1 MPANPRF
8 ATSRFCW
15 LVLQLMILLVAGL
28 MAEAQDWRNIKNGST
43 LPSKNY
49 ADQPFVIVHNDG
61 SWLVLLTTG
70 PGKEGAAGQHI
81 VSSISKDQGQSW
93 TPLSAIEPS
102 LPKQRSEASWVVPFH
117 VPSLGEKKKGRVYA
131 FYTYNGDH
139 IDVGRS
145 DVIGRYAFKYTDD
158 GGNTWSTTRYRVPV
172 PKTEIDIHNDLKDAH
187 MRSWGIAKPF
197 IKDGT
202 VYICYTKIR
211 KHLVKGGEAWVFSSS
226 NFFAE
231 ELDDRLAQF
240 RLYDRHLMTAEA
252 IGNYREGLKE

>member
-117 VPSLGEKKKGRVYA
+117 VPSLGEKKKGV
-131 FYTYNGDH
+131 F
-139 IDVGRS
+139 
-145 DVIGRYAFKYTDD
+145 
-158 GGNTWSTTRYRVPV
+158 
-172 PKTEIDIHNDLKDAH
+172 
-187 MRSWGIAKPF
+187 MPF
-197 IKDGT
+197 IPT
-202 VYICYTKIR
+202 MAIISMS
-211 KHLVKGGEAWVFSSS
+211 GEAMSLVGTLSNTQTMAVIPGVRPAIVFLSPK
-226 NFFAE
+226 
-231 ELDDRLAQF
+231 Q
-240 RLYDRHLMTAEA
+240 
-252 IGNYREGLKE
+252 K